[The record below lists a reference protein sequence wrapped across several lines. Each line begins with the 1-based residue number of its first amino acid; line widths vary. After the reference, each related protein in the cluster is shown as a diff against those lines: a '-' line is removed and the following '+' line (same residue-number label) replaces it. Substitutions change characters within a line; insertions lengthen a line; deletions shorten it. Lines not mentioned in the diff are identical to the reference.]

1 MQSYG
6 GKAAFIRKE
15 KNLSNLTKL
24 DQSLRTDMEHNTSRF
39 ECNLGVV
46 KIVAQNGAFF
56 NAFFSAMKNF
66 IFSELYLHFK
76 YEIIH

>member
-46 KIVAQNGAFF
+46 KIVAQNGAFLM
-56 NAFFSAMKNF
+56 FFFLLRRILYSVNF
-66 IFSELYLHFK
+66 IFILNMK
-76 YEIIH
+76 

>member
-56 NAFFSAMKNF
+56 NVFFFLLRRILYSVNF
-66 IFSELYLHFK
+66 IFILNMK
-76 YEIIH
+76 

>member
-1 MQSYG
+1 MQSYV

-46 KIVAQNGAFF
+46 KIVAQNGAFLM
-56 NAFFSAMKNF
+56 FFFLLRRILYSVNF
-66 IFSELYLHFK
+66 IFILNMK
-76 YEIIH
+76 